1 MKISQKAIKKIIQEE
16 IKEILNLNEA
26 LDPEFEQK
34 LLDSQIVTKVLK
46 ILSAINS
53 NFEKLQKR
61 IEDLENKQ

>member
-1 MKISQKAIKKIIQEE
+1 VKISQKAIKKIIQEE